1 MLITLSIY
9 NPEKTMKQHIALL
22 AFASSLLAAGGAQ
35 AQFAKPED
43 AIKYRQSALA
53 VMGAHTGRLGAMVN
67 GRVPFDAKVAQ
78 DNADVIATMAKLP
91 WQGFGAGTEG
101 GKAKANIWSD
111 AAKFKAG
118 GDKLA
123 ADAARLEVAAKS
135 GNLDQ
140 IKAAFGAYAG
150 NCKTCHDEFRNN

>member
-1 MLITLSIY
+1 
-9 NPEKTMKQHIALL
+9 MKLRIALIL
-22 AFASSLLAAGGAQ
+22 ATSTLLASVSAQ

-43 AIKYRQSALA
+43 AIKYRQSALS
-53 VMGAHTGRLGAMVN
+53 VMGTHTGRLGAMVN

-78 DNADVIATMAKLP
+78 DNADVIATMARLP

-101 GKAKANIWSD
+101 GKAKANIWTD

-123 ADAARLEVAAKS
+123 ADAAAVAAAAKS

-150 NCKTCHDEFRNN
+150 NCKTCHDEFRAQ

>member
-1 MLITLSIY
+1 MKSRIALIAASA
-9 NPEKTMKQHIALL
+9 ALL
-22 AFASSLLAAGGAQ
+22 ASFSAQ

-43 AIKYRQSALA
+43 AIKYRQSALS

-67 GRVPFDAKVAQ
+67 GRVPFDARVAQ
-78 DNADVIATMAKLP
+78 DNADIIATMARLP

-111 AAKFKAG
+111 GAKFKANS
-118 GDKLA
+118 DKLS
-123 ADAARLEVAAKS
+123 ADANALSAAAKS

-150 NCKTCHDEFRNN
+150 NCKTCHDEYRAQ

>member
-1 MLITLSIY
+1 
-9 NPEKTMKQHIALL
+9 MKFRIALAL
-22 AFASSLLAAGGAQ
+22 SASTLLASVSAQ

-43 AIKYRQSALA
+43 AIKYRQSALS

-67 GRVPFDAKVAQ
+67 GRVPFDARVAQ
-78 DNADVIATMAKLP
+78 ENADIIATMARLP

-101 GKAKANIWSD
+101 GKSKANIWSD
-111 AAKFKAG
+111 GAKFKSG
-118 GDKLA
+118 SDKLA
-123 ADAARLEVAAKS
+123 TDAAAVAAAAKS

-150 NCKTCHDEFRNN
+150 NCKTCHDVYRDQ

>member
-1 MLITLSIY
+1 
-9 NPEKTMKQHIALL
+9 MKLRIALL
-22 AFASSLLAAGGAQ
+22 LAASTLLASVSAQ

-43 AIKYRQSALA
+43 AIKYRQSALS

-67 GRVPFDAKVAQ
+67 GRVPFDARVAQ
-78 DNADVIATMAKLP
+78 ENADIIATMARLP

-101 GKAKANIWSD
+101 GKAKANIWTD

-118 GDKLA
+118 SDKLA
-123 ADAARLEVAAKS
+123 ADAAAVAAAAKS

-150 NCKTCHDEFRNN
+150 NCKTCHDEYRAQ

>member
-1 MLITLSIY
+1 
-9 NPEKTMKQHIALL
+9 MKFRIA
-22 AFASSLLAAGGAQ
+22 FLLAASTMLASVSAQ

-43 AIKYRQSALA
+43 AIKYRQSTLS
-53 VMGAHTGRLGAMVN
+53 VMGTHTGRLGAMVN
-67 GRVPFDAKVAQ
+67 GRVPFDARIAQ
-78 DNADVIATMAKLP
+78 DNADIIATMARLP

-101 GKAKANIWSD
+101 GKAKANIWTD

-123 ADAARLEVAAKS
+123 ADAGALAAAAKS

-150 NCKTCHDEFRNN
+150 NCKTCHDEFRQ

>member
-1 MLITLSIY
+1 
-9 NPEKTMKQHIALL
+9 MKLRIAFLL
-22 AFASSLLAAGGAQ
+22 ATSTLLASVSAQ

-43 AIKYRQSALA
+43 AIKYRQNALF
-53 VMGAHTGRLGAMVN
+53 VMQQHTARLGGMVN

-78 DNADVIATMAKLP
+78 DNADIIAVMAKLP

-101 GKAKANIWSD
+101 GKAKANIWTD
-111 AAKFKAG
+111 GAKFKANS
-118 GDKLA
+118 DKLG
-123 ADAARLEVAAKS
+123 ADADRLAAAAKS

-150 NCKTCHDEFRNN
+150 NCKTCHDEFQSK

>member
-1 MLITLSIY
+1 M
-9 NPEKTMKQHIALL
+9 NFRIALI
-22 AFASSLLAAGGAQ
+22 FATSTLIASVSAQ

-43 AIKYRQSALA
+43 AIKYRQSALS

-67 GRVPFDAKVAQ
+67 GRVPFDARVAQ
-78 DNADVIATMAKLP
+78 ENADIIATIARLP

-111 AAKFKAG
+111 GARFKSGSEKLVVDASA
-118 GDKLA
+118 LA
-123 ADAARLEVAAKS
+123 AAAKS

-140 IKAAFGAYAG
+140 IKTAFGTYAA
-150 NCKTCHDEFRNN
+150 NCKTCHDVYRDQ

>member
-1 MLITLSIY
+1 
-9 NPEKTMKQHIALL
+9 MKFRIALL
-22 AFASSLLAAGGAQ
+22 LAASSLLASVSAQ

-43 AIKYRQSALA
+43 AVKYRQSALS
-53 VMGAHTGRLGAMVN
+53 VMGTHTGRLGAMVN

-78 DNADVIATMAKLP
+78 ENADIIATMAKLP
-91 WQGFGAGTEG
+91 WQGFGAGTESP
-101 GKAKANIWSD
+101 KAKANIWTD
-111 AAKFKAG
+111 AAKFKAN

-123 ADAARLEVAAKS
+123 ADASRLEAAAKS

>member
-1 MLITLSIY
+1 
-9 NPEKTMKQHIALL
+9 MKFRIATLL
-22 AFASSLLAAGGAQ
+22 ATATLLASVSAQ

-43 AIKYRQSALA
+43 AIKYRQSAFS

-67 GRVPFDAKVAQ
+67 GRVPFDARVAQ

-123 ADAARLEVAAKS
+123 ADAAALSAAAKS

-150 NCKTCHDEFRNN
+150 NCKTCHDEYRAQ

>member
-1 MLITLSIY
+1 
-9 NPEKTMKQHIALL
+9 MKSRIALFV
-22 AFASSLLAAGGAQ
+22 ATTALAASFSAQ

-43 AIKYRQSALA
+43 AIKYRQSALS

-67 GRVPFDAKVAQ
+67 GRVPFDARVAQ
-78 DNADVIATMAKLP
+78 DNADVIATMARLP

-111 AAKFKAG
+111 GAKFKANS
-118 GDKLA
+118 DKLS
-123 ADAARLEVAAKS
+123 ADANALSAAAKS

-150 NCKTCHDEFRNN
+150 NCKTCHDEYRNQ

>member
-1 MLITLSIY
+1 
-9 NPEKTMKQHIALL
+9 MKFRIALFL
-22 AFASSLLAAGGAQ
+22 AASTLLASASAS

-43 AIKYRQSALA
+43 AVKYRQSAFS
-53 VMGAHTGRLGAMVN
+53 VMGTHTGRLGAMVN

-78 DNADVIATMAKLP
+78 DNADVIATMARLP

-101 GKAKANIWSD
+101 GKAKANIWTD

-118 GDKLA
+118 GDKVA
-123 ADAARLEVAAKS
+123 ADAAALAAAAKS

>member
-1 MLITLSIY
+1 M
-9 NPEKTMKQHIALL
+9 NFRIAFLL
-22 AFASSLLAAGGAQ
+22 ATSTLLASVSAQ

-43 AIKYRQSALA
+43 AIKYRQSALS
-53 VMGAHTGRLGAMVN
+53 VMGTHTGRLGAMVN

-78 DNADVIATMAKLP
+78 ENADIIAAMARLP

-101 GKAKANIWSD
+101 GKAKANIWTD
-111 AAKFKAG
+111 GAKFKAG
-118 GDKLA
+118 SDKLA
-123 ADAARLEVAAKS
+123 SDASAVAAAAKS

-150 NCKTCHDEFRNN
+150 NCKTCHDEYRSQ

>member
-1 MLITLSIY
+1 MTFR
-9 NPEKTMKQHIALL
+9 IALI
-22 AFASSLLAAGGAQ
+22 FAASTILVSVSAQ

-43 AIKYRQSALA
+43 AIKYRQSALS

-78 DNADVIATMAKLP
+78 ENADIIATIARLP

-101 GKAKANIWSD
+101 GKAKTNIWSD
-111 AAKFKAG
+111 GARFKSG
-118 GDKLA
+118 NEKLA
-123 ADAARLEVAAKS
+123 ADASALAVAAKS

-140 IKAAFGAYAG
+140 IKVAFGAYAG
-150 NCKTCHDEFRNN
+150 NCKTCHDVYRDQ

>member
-1 MLITLSIY
+1 
-9 NPEKTMKQHIALL
+9 MKLRFASFLATAALL
-22 AFASSLLAAGGAQ
+22 ASVSAQ

-43 AIKYRQSALA
+43 AIKYRQSALS

-78 DNADVIATMAKLP
+78 DNAAIIATMAKLP

-101 GKAKANIWSD
+101 GKVKPEALADARFKAGWEKLASD
-111 AAKFKAG
+111 AAAVET
-118 GDKLA
+118 A
-123 ADAARLEVAAKS
+123 SKS

-140 IKAAFGAYAG
+140 IRAAFGTYAA
-150 NCKTCHDEFRNN
+150 NCKACHDVFRNN

>member
-1 MLITLSIY
+1 MNLR
-9 NPEKTMKQHIALL
+9 IAFFLAASTLL
-22 AFASSLLAAGGAQ
+22 ASVSAQ

-43 AIKYRQSALA
+43 AIKYRQSAFS
-53 VMGAHTGRLGAMVN
+53 VMGTHTGRLGAMVN
-67 GRVPFDAKVAQ
+67 GRVPFDARVAQ
-78 DNADVIATMAKLP
+78 ENADVIATMARLP

-101 GKAKANIWSD
+101 GKAKANIWTD

-123 ADAARLEVAAKS
+123 SDAAALAAASKS

-150 NCKTCHDEFRNN
+150 NCKTCHDEYRNN

>member
-1 MLITLSIY
+1 MSFR
-9 NPEKTMKQHIALL
+9 IA
-22 AFASSLLAAGGAQ
+22 SLLASATLLASFSAQ

-43 AIKYRQSALA
+43 AIKYRQSALS
-53 VMGAHTGRLGAMVN
+53 VMGTHTSRLGAMVA

-91 WQGFGAGTEG
+91 WQGFGAGTESP
-101 GKAKANIWSD
+101 KAKANIWTD
-111 AAKFKAG
+111 AAKFKAN

-123 ADAARLEVAAKS
+123 ADAAKLDVAAKS

-140 IKAAFGAYAG
+140 IKAAFAAYAG
-150 NCKTCHDEFRNN
+150 NCKACHDEFRNN

>member
-1 MLITLSIY
+1 
-9 NPEKTMKQHIALL
+9 MKFRIATLL
-22 AFASSLLAAGGAQ
+22 AGATLLASFSAH

-43 AIKYRQSALA
+43 AIKYRQSALS

-78 DNADVIATMAKLP
+78 ENADVIATMARLP

-101 GKAKANIWSD
+101 GKAKANIWTD

-123 ADAARLEVAAKS
+123 TDATALAAAAKS

>member
-1 MLITLSIY
+1 
-9 NPEKTMKQHIALL
+9 MKLRIALL
-22 AFASSLLAAGGAQ
+22 LAASTLLASVSAQ

-43 AIKYRQSALA
+43 AIKYRQSALS

-78 DNADVIATMAKLP
+78 DNADIIATMAKLP

-111 AAKFKAG
+111 GAKFKSG
-118 GDKLA
+118 SDKLA
-123 ADAARLEVAAKS
+123 VDATALAAAAKS

-150 NCKTCHDEFRNN
+150 NCKTCHDEYRAQ

>member
-1 MLITLSIY
+1 
-9 NPEKTMKQHIALL
+9 MKFRIALIL
-22 AFASSLLAAGGAQ
+22 TASTLLASVSAQ

-43 AIKYRQSALA
+43 AIKYRQSALS

-67 GRVPFDAKVAQ
+67 GRLPFDAKVAQ
-78 DNADVIATMAKLP
+78 DNADIIATMAKLP

-101 GKAKANIWSD
+101 GKAKANIWTD
-111 AAKFKAG
+111 GAKFKG
-118 GDKLA
+118 NSDKLA
-123 ADAARLEVAAKS
+123 ADAAAVAAAAKS

-150 NCKTCHDEFRNN
+150 NCKTCHDEFRSQ